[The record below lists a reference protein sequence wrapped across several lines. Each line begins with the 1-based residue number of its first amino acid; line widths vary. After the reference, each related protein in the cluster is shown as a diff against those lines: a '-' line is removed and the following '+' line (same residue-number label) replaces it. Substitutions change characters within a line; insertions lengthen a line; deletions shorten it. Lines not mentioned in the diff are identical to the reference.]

1 MIYEVCYDAID
12 GTYYGTY
19 DTLEKAN
26 EAFAFT
32 LKMYKLVPLFEM
44 YLTEINENSD
54 NKVIKSFKNMK
65 VTEKEIV
72 MAKACYSSY
81 NRRF

>member
-1 MIYEVCYDAID
+1 MKYEVCYDAID

-19 DTLEKAN
+19 DTLEEAN

-32 LKMYKLVPLFEM
+32 LTMYNLVPLFEM
-44 YLTEINENSD
+44 YLTEINTWSD
-54 NKVIKSFKNMK
+54 YKVIKSFKNMK
-65 VTEKEIV
+65 VNEKEIV
-72 MAKACYSSY
+72 MAKAHYDSY

>member
-1 MIYEVCYDAID
+1 MKYEVCYDTID

-19 DTLEKAN
+19 DTLEEAN

-32 LKMYKLVPLFEM
+32 LTMYRLVPLFEM
-44 YLTEINENSD
+44 YLTEINTWSGY
-54 NKVIKSFKNMK
+54 KVIKTFKNMK
-65 VTEKEIV
+65 VNEKDKV